1 MRSSSIIEFITHVVM
16 TKFAEYFH
24 LHFSVTFWVGSVT
37 EAAKKA
43 SLKAV
48 AFIGP
53 PIIRKLLAVQ
63 LRLKLQLFVTQ
74 LYMNDNLSIFS
85 C

>member
-1 MRSSSIIEFITHVVM
+1 MHSSSIIEFNTHVVI
-16 TKFAEYFH
+16 TKYAEFFH

-43 SLKAV
+43 SLKEV

-53 PIIRKLLAVQ
+53 PIVRKLLAVQ
-63 LRLKLQLFVTQ
+63 LRLQLQLFVTQ
-74 LYMNDNLSIFS
+74 LYTNDNLSTFS